1 MSFAIP
7 KQQCPY
13 CGYVCDRCS
22 HAFGDAKPKPGDVSL
37 CFRCMEISFFD
48 GDMNLRRPLP
58 IELENLR
65 NSPEWEQIE
74 QVRADKRK
82 VMAKRN

>member
-1 MSFAIP
+1 
-7 KQQCPY
+7 
-13 CGYVCDRCS
+13 
-22 HAFGDAKPKPGDVSL
+22 
-37 CFRCMEISFFD
+37 MEISFFD